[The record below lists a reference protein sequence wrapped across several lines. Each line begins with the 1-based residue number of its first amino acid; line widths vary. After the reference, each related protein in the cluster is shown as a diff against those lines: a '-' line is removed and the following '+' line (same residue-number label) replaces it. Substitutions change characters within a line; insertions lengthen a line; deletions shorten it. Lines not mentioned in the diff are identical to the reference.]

1 MLTFPAAIE
10 QNLLDSGLSSTEI
23 LILCH
28 LIGGDALS
36 LRQLAMKTGKST
48 GVLSQAMKKLMRKE
62 IVSRQIL
69 NESPCYLLQTLEHV
83 SNWLQQDTRQK
94 ENTLLRRHRN
104 FMDFFSTLT
113 RNQDRPDLLHFDGQQ
128 GICSAYMKLLT
139 LGSREMLCYLPIQHQ
154 EEDHPQREFQKQFMR
169 ERRKRGILL
178 RLVANDTPL
187 GRRYKSRDPF
197 EHRHTTLVP
206 EDHLPILSERIIIGD
221 TIACFDLEEQR
232 ACILRYPQLAKPE
245 RELFFSLAR
254 QYRSAPSVVPPSE
267 AEQRTI
273 EESNGTM
280 NKGLAFL
287 AIFRGLFSGKTMPA
301 MREGPG
307 NSSSN
312 HLCMS
317 TQATRK
323 LG

>member
-10 QNLLDSGLSSTEI
+10 QSLLDSGLSSTEI

-113 RNQDRPDLLHFDGQQ
+113 RNQDRPDLLHFDEQE
-128 GICSAYMKLLT
+128 GICSAYMKLLA
-139 LGSREMLCYLPIQHQ
+139 LGVNELLCFLPMQYQ
-154 EEDHPQREFQKQFMR
+154 EEDHPLREFQKHFAR
-169 ERRKRGILL
+169 ERRRRGIFL
-178 RLVANDTPL
+178 RVIANDSAL

-197 EHRHTTLVP
+197 EYRNTALVFEEKLTIP
-206 EDHLPILSERIIIGD
+206 FEYVIAGD
-221 TIACFDLEEQR
+221 AVVCFDHKEQR
-232 ACILRYPQLAKPE
+232 ACLLRYPQLAMIS
-245 RELFFSLAR
+245 RAMFLSLAGPCPMFPSPLTSPAVR
-254 QYRSAPSVVPPSE
+254 FGQRLSALV
-267 AEQRTI
+267 
-273 EESNGTM
+273 
-280 NKGLAFL
+280 
-287 AIFRGLFSGKTMPA
+287 RGEIHPDLSQSPLT
-301 MREGPG
+301 
-307 NSSSN
+307 
-312 HLCMS
+312 
-317 TQATRK
+317 
-323 LG
+323 